1 MEARATSSIALQ
13 HRDLMA
19 QRDQLQH
26 QRGAPLGHRLWGIAM
41 NAGYPPA
48 IETNNESTWIKF

>member
-26 QRGAPLGHRLWGIAM
+26 QRGAPWGIAM

-48 IETNNESTWIKF
+48 IETTNESTWIKF